1 MPRPFVHPKASPD
14 DRPTAVDALIERLR
28 AHYPDM
34 SGYTAVSMTG
44 RGRDFLHH
52 LIHTRIG
59 GLLPTILSFDEY
71 RTRRIAEATGRM
83 ALPEDDAFLRF
94 HLLRCREEGR
104 SLPPAD
110 TQRLLSFLTTISE
123 FSVGIDE
130 LHALDRIGPEQ
141 LARINDFFA
150 TLEAFRAR
158 LAAEGLFY
166 PPFEAARFTDLAPGD
181 GEFFFGLPLMTPA
194 NQGFFRHIPRERL
207 FVDAP
212 LFGPHMPTEPPD
224 YETALSLVRRIVVDE
239 RRSPGEGL
247 GFSELAERA
256 ALPALLAQ
264 EIDAFLRAPKNDG
277 EQLFIVPLDEKLSF
291 YLWEFLFRPLGGQVN
306 FAPWLPFTH
315 FAAAQ
320 RLKEAIH
327 TGKGLAAVRRDLVA
341 ELTAR
346 WNELDEADH
355 SAFEGAITLCDEL
368 DRLRQLM
375 GDEWSTL
382 AEYLIAVK
390 KLRLHGRRSAPIQ
403 VVGLGDATGIPY
415 GRAVI
420 LPMNSGIF
428 PRKPFSGPYLN
439 LIHLPRIY
447 RTQYEADDL
456 ALRQF
461 LSFGRTAHIAA
472 LYDQANGEAPS
483 AHFSFL
489 ATEFGQKTVKRRM
502 APAPFHVPE
511 GSLAIENTEELREQ
525 LRRRTW
531 SFTSLKKFF
540 TCPCRFILED
550 IQKVAPPSCFEDED
564 SANLLIGN
572 FLHRFFAELIT
583 PVNKH
588 INHCDAGL
596 DPASTPTLDT
606 RGVYARESGD
616 GNDDVDVYCSRS
628 NKDHA
633 PAIERWQERF
643 DESWERDRDIQE
655 KLPDQAVRKAIVR
668 SFLADIAAWEKETGR
683 PLLFSD
689 DVTGTELLLTAPF
702 GGSRYQLKGRIDR
715 LQPEGDRQLIT
726 DLKYKEKKPYSAK
739 DRLADRLEKADSFD
753 DRFQL
758 LIYAYLALH
767 NKKATP
773 DKLDVAHLFLRP
785 RVRGDYEGRLG
796 EEDLAA
802 CDATLEGIA
811 ARLDALLAQERFTP
825 NFHAADC
832 AYCPHKALCLKPD
845 LYRTGGR
852 PW

>member
-1 MPRPFVHPKASPD
+1 MPHQSVHPNPLPD
-14 DRPTAVDALIERLR
+14 DPHPAVDTLIERLR

-52 LIHTRIG
+52 LVHTRIG
-59 GLLPTILSFDEY
+59 GLLPTILSFDDY
-71 RTRRIAEATGRM
+71 RTRRIAEATGRT
-83 ALPEDDAFLRF
+83 AVPEDEAFLHF
-94 HLLRCREEGR
+94 HALLCREEGR

-110 TQRLLSFLTTISE
+110 TQRLLSYLTTIAE
-123 FSVGIDE
+123 FSVSIEE
-130 LHALDRIGPEQ
+130 LRALDRIGPEQ
-141 LARINDFFA
+141 LARIDRFFA
-150 TLEAFRAR
+150 TMEAFGAR
-158 LAAEGLFY
+158 LATEGLFY
-166 PPFEAARFTDLAPGD
+166 PPFEAARFADLTPGD
-181 GEFFFGLPLMTPA
+181 GEFFIGLPLMTPVSER
-194 NQGFFRHIPRERL
+194 FFNLIPRDRL

-212 LFGPHMPTEPPD
+212 LFGPYMPTEQPD
-224 YETALSLVRRIVVDE
+224 YETALSLVRRIGVTE
-239 RRSPGEGL
+239 RRNTGDGL
-247 GFSELAERA
+247 GFTELSERA
-256 ALPALLAQ
+256 AMPAFLAR
-264 EIDAFLRAPKNDG
+264 EIDAFLRGPHNNG
-277 EQLFIVPLDEKLSF
+277 EQLFIVPLDERLSF

-315 FAAAQ
+315 FSAAH
-320 RLKEAIH
+320 RLREAVH
-327 TGKGLAAVRRDLVA
+327 GCKGLAAVRRDLVA
-341 ELTAR
+341 EITAR

-368 DRLRQLM
+368 DRLRPLM
-375 GDEWSTL
+375 GDEWSPL

-461 LSFGRTAHIAA
+461 LSFGRTAHVAA

-502 APAPFHVPE
+502 APAPFRVPE
-511 GSLAIENTEELREQ
+511 RSLAIENTEELKEQ
-525 LRRRTW
+525 LRRCTW

-550 IQKVAPPSCFEDED
+550 IQGVKPPACLEDED
-564 SANLLIGN
+564 SANLLIGD
-572 FLHRFFAELIT
+572 FLHRFFAEL
-583 PVNKH
+583 KEH
-588 INHCDAGL
+588 
-596 DPASTPTLDT
+596 
-606 RGVYARESGD
+606 R
-616 GNDDVDVYCSRS
+616 
-628 NKDHA
+628 
-633 PAIERWQERF
+633 PAIERWRERF
-643 DESWERDRDIQE
+643 DASWESDPDLRE
-655 KLPDQAVRKAIVR
+655 KLSDQAVRKAIVR
-668 SFLADIAAWEKETGR
+668 SFLAEIAAWEKETGR
-683 PLLFSD
+683 TLLFSD
-689 DVTGTELLLTAPF
+689 EVTGSELTLTAPF
-702 GGSRYQLKGRIDR
+702 GEGRYQLQGRIDR
-715 LQPEGDRQLIT
+715 LQLQGDRQLIT
-726 DLKYKEKKPYSAK
+726 DLKYKEKKPYSEK
-739 DRLADRLEKADSFD
+739 DRLADRLEKTDSFD

-785 RVRGDYEGRLG
+785 RVRGDYEGRLA

-802 CDATLEGIA
+802 CDATLESIA
-811 ARLDALLAQERFTP
+811 ERLDALLALECFTP
-825 NFHAADC
+825 NFRAAGC
-832 AYCPHKALCLKPD
+832 SYCPHKALCLKPD